1 MDTKFR
7 TGILS
12 LAKDST
18 LEELDICKY
27 CSIGLVEV
35 SCNYFFIVFVKL
47 PNFQFLV
54 VNLITI

>member
-12 LAKDST
+12 LAKDSN

-27 CSIGLVEV
+27 CSVGLV
-35 SCNYFFIVFVKL
+35 SFNYFFIAFVKL

-54 VNLITI
+54 VNLIAT